1 VKAEEK
7 PVEVCEWVW
16 SPHGYWEGTCQVTW
30 EFLKGGLPYDNG
42 LYWCPRCGGR
52 LEVAPT
58 RERGIKIM
66 SPDIRINPGDMP
78 VVTKEG
84 QIIVEL
90 RRLGEEVIILSET
103 VATLK
108 DKLGPILAPVP
119 PDTSIESSEAPQ
131 NDDDSILAAELHD
144 LSMSIGK
151 LTNSL
156 QVMTRRVQL

>member
-1 VKAEEK
+1 
-7 PVEVCEWVW
+7 
-16 SPHGYWEGTCQVTW
+16 
-30 EFLKGGLPYDNG
+30 
-42 LYWCPRCGGR
+42 
-52 LEVAPT
+52 
-58 RERGIKIM
+58 M

-108 DKLGPILAPVP
+108 DKLSPILAPVP